1 MKKILYIFIL
11 MNLVSCKENQIDS
24 QKKIDYVDVDDKGN
38 AKKAQ
43 TISDEI
49 KEIGDLY
56 QPEIMKQEE
65 LKNNNG
71 KNNYQ
76 YTLTNSDLL
85 DTDIENLKTHSRK
98 IVSNYY
104 KFLIRINVPFN
115 YDKIFVKIIHRNGKM
130 DIFKYSEK
138 EIQEI
143 IK

>member
-1 MKKILYIFIL
+1 MT
-11 MNLVSCKENQIDS
+11 LVSCKENQNDS
-24 QKKIDYVDVDDKGN
+24 KRKIDYVDVDDNGN

-43 TISDEI
+43 TISVEI

-65 LKNNNG
+65 IKKNNG

-98 IVSNYY
+98 IASNYY

-115 YDKIFVKIIHRNGKM
+115 YDKIIVKIIHRNGKT

>member
-1 MKKILYIFIL
+1 

-24 QKKIDYVDVDDKGN
+24 PKKIDYVDVDDIGN

-56 QPEIMKQEE
+56 QPEIMQQEE
-65 LKNNNG
+65 LKKNNG
-71 KNNYQ
+71 KYNYQ

-104 KFLIRINVPFN
+104 KYLNRIIVPFT
-115 YDKIFVKIIHRNGKM
+115 YDEIIVKIIHRNGKM
-130 DIFKYSEK
+130 DVFKYNEK
-138 EIQEI
+138 EIQEV

>member
-1 MKKILYIFIL
+1 

-56 QPEIMKQEE
+56 QPEIMNQEE
-65 LKNNNG
+65 LKKNNG

-115 YDKIFVKIIHRNGKM
+115 YDKIIVKIIHRNGKM

>member
-11 MNLVSCKENQIDS
+11 MTLVSCKENQNDS
-24 QKKIDYVDVDDKGN
+24 KRKIDYVDVDDNGN

-43 TISDEI
+43 TISVEI

-65 LKNNNG
+65 IKKNNG

-98 IVSNYY
+98 IASNYY

-115 YDKIFVKIIHRNGKM
+115 YDKIIVKIIHRNGKT